1 MKGQVLHFDVQK
13 QTGLISTDSDAR
25 YNFTAENWKSPIAPT
40 QGLTVD
46 FMVDGNEAIQIF
58 AMPSDAP
65 VSSSTQAVHQ
75 TPVTT
80 STNSSVN
87 PNNKN
92 MSHVLIGLLV
102 AALLAAVYLI
112 FSMFSNNQHKAET
125 STPPTAAPIAQTPVV
140 AAPATPAPITPPVV
154 LPVNPAQGA
163 VQPPV
168 TVQGARIAYVYA
180 PPSNVRTSP
189 TGPILC
195 VLSQRTSINVYGY
208 AGVTWDGAR
217 KVTWYSTD
225 ACGSMGVIAHSQI
238 R

>member
-46 FMVDGNEAIQIF
+46 FMVDRNEAIQIF

-65 VSSSTQAVHQ
+65 ISSSAQITHQ
-75 TPVTT
+75 IPVTT
-80 STNSSVN
+80 SANRGVN
-87 PNNKN
+87 ANNKN
-92 MSHVLIGLLV
+92 MSHILIGLLV

-112 FSMFSNNQHKAET
+112 FSMFNNSPNKTET
-125 STPPTAAPIAQTPVV
+125 STPPTAAPIAQTPV
-140 AAPATPAPITPPVV
+140 AAVPATPAPITPPVV

-195 VLSQRTSINVYGY
+195 VLSQRTNINVYGY